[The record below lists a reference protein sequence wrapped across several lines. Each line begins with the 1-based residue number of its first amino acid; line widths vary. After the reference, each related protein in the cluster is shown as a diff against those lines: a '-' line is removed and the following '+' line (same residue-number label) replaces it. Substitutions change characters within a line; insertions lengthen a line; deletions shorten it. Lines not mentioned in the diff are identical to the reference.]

1 MRGFPSILQNRL
13 KEDKANR
20 GMVEEIET
28 SVGEALK
35 LTNWISTVTNN
46 DPVELIELD
55 LSSVLGNI
63 PHHI

>member
-1 MRGFPSILQNRL
+1 
-13 KEDKANR
+13 
-20 GMVEEIET
+20 MVEEIET